1 MFCRN
6 KGGKRV
12 ISPEDSSAP
21 PPDEGVP
28 PFVSHIHITIT
39 RMERIQIYK
48 FFYDP
53 SEQMKKDLSLLKPF
67 LDNVLLLRN
76 LSNFKEGSLDKA
88 ITSNY
93 LMLTLGEGTQIG
105 LRW

>member
-1 MFCRN
+1 
-6 KGGKRV
+6 
-12 ISPEDSSAP
+12 
-21 PPDEGVP
+21 
-28 PFVSHIHITIT
+28 
-39 RMERIQIYK
+39 MERIQIYK

-76 LSNFKEGSLDKA
+76 LSSFKEGCLDKA

-93 LMLTLGEGTQIG
+93 LMLTLGEGTHIG

>member
-53 SEQMKKDLSLLKPF
+53 SQQMKKDLSLLSKPF

-76 LSNFKEGSLDKA
+76 LSSFKEPF
-88 ITSNY
+88 
-93 LMLTLGEGTQIG
+93 
-105 LRW
+105 LRPLPVTI

>member
-39 RMERIQIYK
+39 RMEIIQIYK

-53 SEQMKKDLSLLKPF
+53 SQQMKKDLSLLKPF

-76 LSNFKEGSLDKA
+76 LSSFKERSLDKA

-93 LMLTLGEGTQIG
+93 LMLT
-105 LRW
+105 

>member
-39 RMERIQIYK
+39 RMEIIQIYK

-53 SEQMKKDLSLLKPF
+53 SQQMKKDLSLLKPF
-67 LDNVLLLRN
+67 LDNVLLSRN
-76 LSNFKEGSLDKA
+76 LSTVVLK
-88 ITSNY
+88 
-93 LMLTLGEGTQIG
+93 
-105 LRW
+105 RVV